1 MKKLLLLSLLLFTTV
16 ACATGRQHEPTYEE
30 AQNNK
35 FIQANYAAT
44 DHLLASLTQPLDTRV
59 PLVVAT
65 LVNIDELTESSR
77 LGRAISE
84 QIGARLITQGYPVV
98 ELKLRGN
105 IFVKQSEGELL
116 LSREL
121 QDIALNHKAQAVM
134 VGTYSVAKSFVYVN
148 IKMVS
153 MRNNVIIAAHD
164 YVLPIDSNVRA
175 LLIASARK

>member
-1 MKKLLLLSLLLFTTV
+1 MKKLLFLSLLLFTTV

-44 DHLLASLTQPLDTRV
+44 DQLLASLTQPLDTRV

-65 LVNIDELTESSR
+65 LVSIDELTESSR
-77 LGRAISE
+77 FGRAASE
-84 QIGARLITQGYPVV
+84 QIGARLVTSGYPVV

-105 IFVKQSEGELL
+105 IFVKQTEGELL

-121 QDIALNHKAQAVM
+121 KDIVRHHNAQAVV
-134 VGTYSVAKSFVYVN
+134 VGSYSVAKNYVYVN
-148 IKMVS
+148 VKMVS
-153 MRNNVIIAAHD
+153 MDGNVIIAAHD
-164 YVLPIDSNVRA
+164 YALPINGNVRA
-175 LLIASARK
+175 LLLASGRK